1 MINKINWYKYGG
13 ATRIALIYLFIS
25 VAYIL
30 FSDSIL
36 IKFLE
41 SNDRISELSRMQS
54 IKGVAFVLLT
64 SLLIFY
70 LIFRELKQ
78 KNSILEEVTAEKKKY
93 EELSDRYINTN
104 KELLERKKFT
114 ETALDNIPIG
124 VAVNLIDEGYAIY
137 MNKTFSEIYGWPE
150 KDLENIK
157 RFFERVYP
165 AEGYRQKLEAKIF
178 ADIQSG
184 DPGRMQWNDI
194 VVTQKSGDKK
204 IVNTKNIPVF
214 DQNLMISTVIDVTDL
229 HKASEDK
236 NMIFNHSID
245 MICIA
250 GFDGYLK
257 TVNPAWEKTL
267 GWTENELLAK
277 PYLDFVHPDDK
288 DDTLSASEMIPKG
301 MPLIA
306 YINRYRT
313 KNGEYR
319 YLSWNAFPRVEEK
332 RMFAIAR
339 DITDAMAKEKEIETQ
354 RNVLQ
359 DLTTELTLLE
369 ERQRKEIASNIH
381 DTLSQSLVIS
391 RMKLNGLLKEELPD
405 DNKQVI
411 RKIIQ
416 YVDDALE
423 SSRDITY
430 NLSPPVLYELGL
442 KDAVRWL
449 VDKTEKEHGLKIET
463 SLKEKGPDLKEDKLI
478 LVFRTVQELFYNT
491 IKHSGASEMQVKMDS
506 DNKELLIVI
515 SDNGC
520 GFDTSTLKKNSFR
533 STGFG
538 LFTVIQRIENIG
550 GEIDIKSEKG
560 KGTIVRFSL
569 PLS

>member
-25 VAYIL
+25 VVYIL

-36 IKFLE
+36 INFLE

-54 IKGVAFVLLT
+54 IKGVAFVLIT

-78 KNSILEEVTAEKKKY
+78 KNSILEEVTEEKKKY
-93 EELSDRYINTN
+93 KELSGRYIKTN
-104 KELLERKKFT
+104 KELLERKQFT

-124 VAVNLIDEGYAIY
+124 VAVNLIDEGSAIY

-150 KDLENIK
+150 KDLENIG
-157 RFFERVYP
+157 RFFELVYP
-165 AEGYRQKLEAKIF
+165 DKDYRQELEAKIL

-194 VVTQKSGDKK
+194 VVTQKSGEKR
-204 IVNTKNIPVF
+204 IINAKNIPVF

-229 HKASEDK
+229 HKAADDK

-267 GWTENELLAK
+267 GWSEDELLAK

-301 MPLIA
+301 MHLIA

-313 KNGEYR
+313 KNGKYR

-339 DITDAMAKEKEIETQ
+339 DITDAMAKEKEIEAQ

-369 ERQRKEIASNIH
+369 ERQRREIASNIH

-391 RMKLNGLLKEELPD
+391 RMKLNGLLKKDLQD
-405 DNKQVI
+405 DNKEVL
-411 RKIIQ
+411 RKILK

-463 SLKEKGPDLKEDKLI
+463 SLEEKGPDMKEDKQI

-506 DNKELLIVI
+506 DDKELSIVI
-515 SDNGC
+515 SDNGS
-520 GFDTSTLKKNSFR
+520 GFDTSKLKKDSFR
-533 STGFG
+533 SSGFG

-560 KGTIVRFSL
+560 KGTIVSFYL